1 MRIYS
6 VSRMNELEEKIEE
19 SKKALRLAAEMSKE
33 YYNAPLIIT
42 YSGGK
47 DSDVMLHLAES
58 CLNPDEFEVL
68 NSHTSVDAPPT
79 VYHIRKVFKRLE
91 ENGIKSTVHI
101 PRYEDGTQI
110 TMWNLIPKKQI
121 PPTRFARYCCKSLKE
136 TSTPNRLCA
145 LGVRSSESTGR
156 AGRDIFSTRGSSKK
170 TANWYSIE
178 HTEEVFKESKEFNAP
193 EFDCTLIANMKSHN
207 DTMVN
212 PIYKWS
218 DSDVWEYI
226 RANSIETN
234 PLYEMGYK
242 RVGCIGCP
250 MATYNQKMKEF
261 KDFPTYEKA
270 YKNAFK
276 EMLKIR
282 KLSGE
287 DDVTG
292 KKNSHV
298 WETEQD
304 VFDWWIQKWQQGC
317 KGQMNMSD
325 FMN

>member
-1 MRIYS
+1 
-6 VSRMNELEEKIEE
+6 MNGLNEKIEK
-19 SKKALRLAAEMSKE
+19 SKKALKLAAEMSKE

-47 DSDVMLHLAES
+47 DSDVMLHLAER

-91 ENGIKSTVHI
+91 EKGIKATVHI

-121 PPTRFARYCCKSLKE
+121 PPTRLARYCCQSLKE
-136 TSTPNRLCA
+136 ASTPNRLCA

-156 AGRDIFSTRGSSKK
+156 QGRDIFSIRGSTKK
-170 TANWYSIE
+170 DAKWYSIE
-178 HTEEVFKESKEFNAP
+178 HAEEVFTESKEFNAP
-193 EFDCTLIANMKSHN
+193 EFDCTLISDMKIHN

-212 PIYKWS
+212 PIYEWT

-226 RANSIETN
+226 RNNNIEMN
-234 PLYEMGYK
+234 PLYAMGYS

-250 MATYNQKMKEF
+250 MAAYKQKMKEF
-261 KDFPTYEKA
+261 HDFPTYEKS

-276 EMLKIR
+276 KMLEEKS
-282 KLSGE
+282 KEGK
-287 DDVTG
+287 TG
-292 KKNSHV
+292 KGYT
-298 WETEQD
+298 WENEQD

-317 KGQMNMSD
+317 KGQMELKD
-325 FMN
+325 FIE